1 MPQWLRLCSTADLPA
16 EGEAREL
23 AIGQRTFCAAMVESH
38 LTVTDNEC
46 PHRGGPLGQG
56 VIEHGRVICPWH
68 AWAFD
73 LRTGCAL
80 HNARACI
87 HIYPTRLEGEDVLIE
102 LEESPNRAG
111 VSV

>member
-16 EGEAREL
+16 EGEAREIPL
-23 AIGQRTFCAAMVESH
+23 GERLFCAATVDGQ

-56 VIEHGRVICPWH
+56 LIEQGRIICPWH

-80 HNARACI
+80 HNAKACI
-87 HIYPTRLEGEDVLIE
+87 HLYPTRIEGGDVLIE
-102 LEESPNRAG
+102 LA
-111 VSV
+111 